1 MNKYDQARL
10 EDVVQPGKR
19 IVFYARYSTEKQEY
33 DMQKHS
39 VETFLQRYGCQIYKE
54 YVDRAT
60 SAIKVPFEKRED
72 LQNLIRD
79 AEKGKFDVVITYKN
93 DRIARRIEEHQLFRE
108 KMRALNIHVV
118 VSSSSE
124 LYTVGEVV
132 SQAVKD
138 GLTRIEAALIQD
150 RTKDTFRR
158 KTKKGT
164 WLGANAQYVSAYR
177 V

>member
-1 MNKYDQARL
+1 M
-10 EDVVQPGKR
+10 
-19 IVFYARYSTEKQEY
+19 
-33 DMQKHS
+33 
-39 VETFLQRYGCQIYKE
+39 
-54 YVDRAT
+54 
-60 SAIKVPFEKRED
+60 
-72 LQNLIRD
+72 QNLIRD

-108 KMRALNIHVV
+108 KMRELNIHVV

-150 RTKDTFRR
+150 RTKDTFRS
-158 KTKKGT
+158 KTKGA
-164 WLGANAQYVSAYR
+164 LGWVAKPLMDIRIGS
-177 V
+177 